1 MPGQGLK
8 PLRLGTSVLH
18 LAEHGVVTA
27 LPMTPDF
34 WTDMPAIFASGR
46 MLSLIAHERDWPVWE
61 MHPEGDEVIWLLTGR
76 IHLHSEGRGSVE
88 VQAGD
93 CIIMPKGVWHTAD
106 VMEQGEALFL
116 TEGAHTKHRP
126 R

>member
-27 LPMTPDF
+27 LPMTADF
-34 WTDMPAIFASGR
+34 WSDMPTIFASGR
-46 MLSLIAHERDWPVWE
+46 MLSLIAQERDWPVWE
-61 MHPEGDEVIWLLTGR
+61 MHPEGDEVIWLLEGR
-76 IHLHSEGRGSVE
+76 IGLHSEGRGSVE
-88 VQAGD
+88 MQAGD
-93 CIIMPKGVWHTAD
+93 CIIMPKGIWHTAD
-106 VMEQGEALFL
+106 VIEPGQALFL
-116 TEGAHTKHRP
+116 TEGADTRHRA